1 MSKYEEVCDK
11 MKYEKPIMDVI
22 ELTIEDVVRVSGGG
36 LSGDWSGDG
45 WLN

>member
-1 MSKYEEVCDK
+1 

-22 ELTIEDVVRVSGGG
+22 EFEIQDVVRVSGGG
-36 LSGDWSGDG
+36 INGEQSGDG

>member
-1 MSKYEEVCDK
+1 MFSRKVYEK

-22 ELTIEDVVRVSGGG
+22 KLEIQDVVRVSGGG
-36 LSGDWSGDG
+36 ISGEQSGDN